1 MISNSYPEPLRDWR
15 TLYKAAL
22 AETDVQKLPLR
33 IEETRTALVLRS
45 RELFS
50 TSPNYD
56 DESEAIDDAVY
67 ALKALENS
75 LKLNTRDR
83 RRTPRVA

>member
-1 MISNSYPEPLRDWR
+1 MISNSCVETLREWR

-22 AETDVQKLPLR
+22 TETDVQKLPLR
-33 IEETRTALVLRS
+33 IEEARRALISRS

-56 DESEAIDDAVY
+56 GEREAIEDAMY
-67 ALKALENS
+67 ALKALEDCW
-75 LKLNTRDR
+75 KLNTKDR
-83 RRTPRVA
+83 RRTSRGA

>member
-1 MISNSYPEPLRDWR
+1 MISNSSLETLRGWR

-33 IEETRTALVLRS
+33 IDEARRALILRS

-50 TSPNYD
+50 TSPNHD
-56 DESEAIDDAVY
+56 GESEAIEDAMY
-67 ALKALENS
+67 ALKAFEDS

-83 RRTPRVA
+83 RRTLRVT

>member
-1 MISNSYPEPLRDWR
+1 MISNSGLETLRGWR

-22 AETDVQKLPLR
+22 AETDVQKIPLR
-33 IEETRTALVLRS
+33 IEEARRALILRS

-56 DESEAIDDAVY
+56 AEREAIEDAMY
-67 ALKALENS
+67 ALKAFEDS
-75 LKLNTRDR
+75 SKLNTRDR
-83 RRTPRVA
+83 RRTSRVT

>member
-1 MISNSYPEPLRDWR
+1 MISNSCPEPHRGWR

-33 IEETRTALVLRS
+33 IEETHRALVLRS

-56 DESEAIDDAVY
+56 GESEAIEDAMY
-67 ALKALENS
+67 ALKALENC
-75 LKLNTRDR
+75 LKLNTKDR

>member
-1 MISNSYPEPLRDWR
+1 MISNSCLETLRGWR

-22 AETDVQKLPLR
+22 AETDVQKLPLH
-33 IEETRTALVLRS
+33 IEEASRALILRS

-56 DESEAIDDAVY
+56 GEREAIEDAMY
-67 ALKALENS
+67 ALRALEDC

-83 RRTPRVA
+83 RRTSRGV